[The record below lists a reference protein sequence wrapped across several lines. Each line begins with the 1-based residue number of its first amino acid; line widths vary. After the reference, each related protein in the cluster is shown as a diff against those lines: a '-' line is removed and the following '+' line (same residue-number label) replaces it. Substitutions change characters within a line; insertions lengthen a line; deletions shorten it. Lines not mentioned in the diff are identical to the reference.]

1 MGGDSVK
8 PLIVYFSWSGTT
20 EKAAKR
26 IAKAADGDLIK
37 LEPEKAYPASYGMT
51 ALKSLV
57 EQIIHARPKLKTFIP
72 NFDEYDRI
80 LIGFPIWWYNC
91 PMLVCSFLEQ
101 YDFTGKQVYGFCTH
115 GGSGPSKSFAT
126 MQNACKTGTVVECVD
141 ASSLT
146 EQKIREWL

>member
-1 MGGDSVK
+1 MKTLV
-8 PLIVYFSWSGTT
+8 VYYSWSGTT

-26 IAKAADGDLIK
+26 IAKVTDGDLVK

-57 EQIIHARPKLKTFIP
+57 EQIIHARPKLKTTIP
-72 NFDEYDRI
+72 NLEQYDRI

-101 YDFTGKQVYGFCTH
+101 YDFSGKQVYGFCTH

-126 MQNACKTGTVVECVD
+126 MQKACKTGTVVECID
-141 ASSLT
+141 AGSLT

>member
-1 MGGDSVK
+1 MK
-8 PLIVYFSWSGTT
+8 PLIVYYSWSGTT

-26 IAKAADGDLIK
+26 IAETAGGDLVK
-37 LEPEKAYPASYGMT
+37 LELEKAYPASYGMT
-51 ALKSLV
+51 ALKSLI

-91 PMLVCSFLEQ
+91 PMLICSFLEQ

-115 GGSGPSKSFAT
+115 GGSGPAE
-126 MQNACKTGTVVECVD
+126 ALLLCKKAV
-141 ASSLT
+141 A
-146 EQKIREWL
+146 R

>member
-1 MGGDSVK
+1 MKTLV
-8 PLIVYFSWSGTT
+8 VYYSWSGTT

-26 IAKAADGDLIK
+26 IAKITDGDLVK

-57 EQIIHARPKLKTFIP
+57 EQIIHARPKLKTTIP
-72 NFDEYDRI
+72 NLKEYDRI

-126 MQNACKTGTVVECVD
+126 MQKTCKTGTVVECVD
-141 ASSLT
+141 AGSLT